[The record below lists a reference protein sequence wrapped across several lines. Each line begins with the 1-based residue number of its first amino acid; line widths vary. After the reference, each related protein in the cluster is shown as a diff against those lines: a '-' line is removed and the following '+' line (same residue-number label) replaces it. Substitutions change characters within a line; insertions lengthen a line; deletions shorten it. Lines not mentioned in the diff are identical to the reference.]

1 MESGVGSNSCSC
13 LSPSTGIL
21 TALSTMCPRA
31 YKPKIP
37 FMYDP
42 KPETHWYG
50 RYNGSGI
57 AASLPVLL
65 GGLGLFSDTVSS
77 GSSTPDLLSACIGSA
92 ILIEDECVERNILNR
107 MLRQTTM

>member
-1 MESGVGSNSCSC
+1 
-13 LSPSTGIL
+13 
-21 TALSTMCPRA
+21 
-31 YKPKIP
+31 
-37 FMYDP
+37 MYDP

-92 ILIEDECVERNILNR
+92 ILSKDECVERNILNR
-107 MLRQTTM
+107 TTNYYVNEDGMRRQLRGNDGLM